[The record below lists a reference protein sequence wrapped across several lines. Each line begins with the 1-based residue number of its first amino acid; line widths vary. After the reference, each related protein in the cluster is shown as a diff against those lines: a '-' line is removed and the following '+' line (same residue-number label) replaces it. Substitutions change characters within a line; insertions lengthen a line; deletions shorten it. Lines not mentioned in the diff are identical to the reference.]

1 MGNHLF
7 YCIKI
12 CNIMTYSI
20 YKRLILKYLKILR
33 QLIDDKNFPFTPT
46 HVQKD
51 NVVFMPY
58 DDNERTCFNDLV
70 MEKYGSIDAE
80 WMVNTLSPSHKTGNT
95 HMVSYNYNT
104 R

>member
-1 MGNHLF
+1 
-7 YCIKI
+7 
-12 CNIMTYSI
+12 
-20 YKRLILKYLKILR
+20 
-33 QLIDDKNFPFTPT
+33 
-46 HVQKD
+46 
-51 NVVFMPY
+51 MPY

-95 HMVSYNYNT
+95 HMISYNYNT

>member
-1 MGNHLF
+1 
-7 YCIKI
+7 
-12 CNIMTYSI
+12 
-20 YKRLILKYLKILR
+20 
-33 QLIDDKNFPFTPT
+33 
-46 HVQKD
+46 
-51 NVVFMPY
+51 MPY

-104 R
+104 RQLYFQVSYNKKLTYQRPTLRIQLGPYMKF